1 MPCDPGR
8 EGHAVEAVRVGEQHQ
23 LLIGETSEAQVEATS
38 GLGIYRA
45 SSFCESASLS
55 RTWSFA
61 TAELFG
67 KWLQRPG
74 RGWNELVKR
83 IMFVASQFN
92 FNYDFSPQK
101 RRVAASVKLYQWWRR
116 PSGTIGGHPLTVMV
130 GVVHK
135 VKVLWSERNVDEISE
150 ANFKASTI
158 GVKTVATATLAV
170 KLEVR
175 MSKKL
180 AMPKDA
186 TLSKEMMK
194 IVRMRL
200 MGLKMR
206 SPPKVEVKP
215 KVLHVRCDCHFL
227 LFPHTCLL
235 SSNVWSK
242 YSFWR

>member
-1 MPCDPGR
+1 M
-8 EGHAVEAVRVGEQHQ
+8 
-23 LLIGETSEAQVEATS
+23 
-38 GLGIYRA
+38 
-45 SSFCESASLS
+45 
-55 RTWSFA
+55 
-61 TAELFG
+61 
-67 KWLQRPG
+67 
-74 RGWNELVKR
+74 
-83 IMFVASQFN
+83 
-92 FNYDFSPQK
+92 
-101 RRVAASVKLYQWWRR
+101 
-116 PSGTIGGHPLTVMV
+116 
-130 GVVHK
+130 
-135 VKVLWSERNVDEISE
+135 
-150 ANFKASTI
+150 
-158 GVKTVATATLAV
+158 KTVATATLAV

-215 KVLHVRCDCHFL
+215 KVLHVRCDCHFPHFL

-235 SSNVWSK
+235 SSDVWRK

>member
-1 MPCDPGR
+1 M
-8 EGHAVEAVRVGEQHQ
+8 
-23 LLIGETSEAQVEATS
+23 
-38 GLGIYRA
+38 
-45 SSFCESASLS
+45 
-55 RTWSFA
+55 
-61 TAELFG
+61 
-67 KWLQRPG
+67 
-74 RGWNELVKR
+74 
-83 IMFVASQFN
+83 
-92 FNYDFSPQK
+92 
-101 RRVAASVKLYQWWRR
+101 
-116 PSGTIGGHPLTVMV
+116 
-130 GVVHK
+130 
-135 VKVLWSERNVDEISE
+135 
-150 ANFKASTI
+150 
-158 GVKTVATATLAV
+158 KTVATATLAV